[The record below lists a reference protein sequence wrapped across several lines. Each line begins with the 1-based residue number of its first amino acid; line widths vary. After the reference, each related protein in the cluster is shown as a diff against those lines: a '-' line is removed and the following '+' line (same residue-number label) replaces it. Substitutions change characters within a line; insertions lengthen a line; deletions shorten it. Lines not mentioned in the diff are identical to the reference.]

1 MIEEIKAIT
10 DFKKYVKNGAFPQ
23 KYDIEEGHPVYNLGL
38 TKREYF
44 VGQTIIGLL
53 PFWWKDKSEME
64 THEFVEIAIEI
75 ADEALKQLNE
85 SQP

>member
-1 MIEEIKAIT
+1 MKQQIKEIKE
-10 DFKKYVKNGAFPQ
+10 FKTYVKNGAFPQ
-23 KYDIEEGHPVYNLGL
+23 KYDIKESNPIYNLGL

-53 PFWWKDKSEME
+53 PLWWKDKSNME
-64 THEFVEIAIEI
+64 PHEFVELAIDI
-75 ADEALKQLNE
+75 ADKALKQLNE